1 MGITGESSDFVTT
14 VGDYGTCDNPHYEYQ
29 TGFPTELL
37 WDENWKATVDQHIE
51 NAINTFALERTAKLQ
66 KNNEK
71 KARKNEREKV
81 HAQMMKEIWVKVQEA
96 LTKEEYELLLSK
108 VR

>member
-1 MGITGESSDFVTT
+1 MLFEPLLFDFLILIFS
-14 VGDYGTCDNPHYEYQ
+14 N
-29 TGFPTELL
+29 LL